1 MPMYEESKDI
11 KKMDLNECRKALRK
25 FKRSFNE
32 AEDMM
37 SFAESQ
43 AYKCESLI
51 EEVEVR
57 IKMLK
62 QKEKK

>member
-1 MPMYEESKDI
+1 MYAQSEDI
-11 KKMDLNECRKALRK
+11 KKMDLKECRKALRN
-25 FKRSFNE
+25 FKRKFDE

-43 AYKCESLI
+43 VYKCESLI
-51 EEVEVR
+51 EEVKER
-57 IKMLK
+57 IIMLK